1 MHASFSLRFFHFV
14 VCFDMLFDKYY
25 YEYMFLLY
33 LYMKISSSV
42 FIVFWIIS
50 YYIILYTM
58 DKQAIAI

>member
-1 MHASFSLRFFHFV
+1 
-14 VCFDMLFDKYY
+14 MLFDKYY

-33 LYMKISSSV
+33 LYMKISSSDL
-42 FIVFWIIS
+42 IVFWIIS